1 MLTEQTLNLAT
12 RIHAEETEG
21 ALQLGPERAR
31 VFTDLSAEEKERYKA
46 DIRAT
51 NILLQGIPKDIY
63 TLHTSIILTPKT
75 LGSIVKMDS
84 GKQHEVHAN
93 ENRMM
98 MERFI
103 QPIDDPLALVSNASN
118 QNTSTDNL
126 IESLNQI
133 LAPLR
138 TVFNAGSKL
147 QSRWTEC
154 CSGSGRMFG
163 GHSNRVGNMNP
174 GQAKPIMCYNCKGSG
189 HIAVRIC
196 GFLQVGRKFT
206 NFDEMWRTLAHIT
219 QCGPSLKL
227 INVMH
232 SDLHVDELP
241 HTAHVMVIFHL
252 KINLDEVR
260 HHMNRNTR
268 LSMWK
273 TTKKHVVQ
281 GCSVQSRLANKPNM
295 VVKDSVTSELARYKE
310 LVREYKKRAKLE
322 LTDREQKIDEQ
333 MRIIISNRNRKETSL
348 KSELHS
354 AQILLNSTVGHYKS
368 KTEEV
373 TILKKDFK
381 QKEDKFLE
389 EFLDIKRLKE
399 KVEDRLYKQDQSVQ
413 TVHMLCKPKSFYDE
427 KNKVAIGYKNPL
439 CLTRAKQAQSALYN
453 GHVLVTTNHTPTV
466 IHDSEDT
473 REIAEEAPDF
483 NSFFKIKNLKHQIQE
498 KDNVIRDL
506 KVPVSNVN
514 DRSNKFALGELCPSL
529 TLYAKLSTVILWYPG
544 LSCSKH
550 RTGNRIKAQ
559 EHYGK
564 FIGQSDSGMNHLGA
578 IMGYGDYVIGDSVI
592 SRVYYVEGLGHNLF
606 SVGQFCDS
614 DLEVAF
620 RKHSCFVRDING
632 ADLLKEGYRIYNKR
646 TRRLMETIH
655 VTFDEMHQTMA
666 PVRIS
671 SGPEPI
677 MMTPGQLNSG
687 LAPSHVPA
695 TTNIPPTD
703 KDLEILFQPMFD
715 DTWGMSKS
723 TDSVP
728 LKMHLSTSHSLSS
741 SQVHPPV
748 FPQGVAAGP
757 TIEDTSITQADLHPS
772 VNPVAGEPSSA
783 QSTSGDV
790 SLTEPNQVTQ
800 LRDHLRRWEPKIT
813 LLITSIAIPSP
824 TVIYQKTLASDAI
837 VKKSLS
843 SAEGYEDQ
851 DNPYAQFYRL
861 KKALYGL
868 KQAPR
873 AWYNTLSRFLL
884 DNKFYKGVVDPTYQ
898 AKPTKKHLEAI
909 KGSFGTFAAPLT
921 GVFDKMAEENV
932 PASAPTKSDEYILPF
947 KAWLPVG
954 KGNLLLDRHK
964 LQKNHIFCIFVNIL
978 QNTNFFRAFTTST
991 NVPTNYIQQLWNT
1004 LTQEAK
1010 SRALEITPVDPAH
1023 PFVSPPA
1030 GEQVMDFMNELGYL
1044 EETYFVS
1051 KMHVNNFYQPW
1062 SAILSLINQ
1071 CLTGKRTNIDYD
1083 ELLWEEFVQAIQI
1096 FFAHEANI
1104 NAPTKKPTPHV
1115 IPYYRFTKLIIF
1127 YLGSE
1132 HNIHIRPGS
1141 LVHVIRDDYLLGN
1154 LKFVPKGE
1162 KDEVFGKPILK
1173 ELITEAIQNSSYYQQ
1188 YLEMVGRKPT
1198 SKEGGQKKTTFEADK
1213 PQKPTPVKKPTLAK
1227 QTKLVKE
1234 KTTQPPPTKK
1244 IRKGKVAKIHRGK
1257 SSLQLVDEDEE
1268 VQHEPEP
1275 QIKDDEYNLQRV
1287 HDTPSPLDAEIGTGA
1302 EMSDSEDDT
1311 EILNVGEEKKRNP
1324 NAYRDSS
1331 SYDDLDDAFTY
1342 GDQFLYDKTT
1352 KEEPGKANVET
1363 EVESMVNVP
1372 IHQASLTVPPLSTL
1386 VIDLTQPKPVSPP
1399 NQEPIFTATT
1409 TTTTTLPPPPHPQ
1422 QQSTTDLALA
1432 ARVSTLEQICA
1443 NFEKKN
1449 KVQDQTAQALSSN
1462 IFTLENHDLYSK
1474 IDKYIN
1480 DNIKEAVQDA
1490 LQAPF
1495 CERFRELS
1503 EFEIK
1508 EILHDRMF
1516 ESGSYR
1522 SQLKHTA
1529 LYEALEA
1536 SMDRENKEEFIDV
1549 TAKSRK
1555 RRRDDHDPHP
1565 PPPKDL
1571 DQKKL
1576 HLAPPSIPQSE
1587 QPIDDIPIQ
1596 DDVHILDSEDAG
1608 TTHLLKIKTI
1618 TYWLKPVP
1626 EEERPETPEPDWV
1639 IPPNDLL
1646 EPENN
1651 WANAIAKSYKD
1662 PEENKLLRK
1671 TGDMGS
1677 FIKWYCRQIGKS
1689 KLSKADL
1696 EGPAFKID
1704 LVNPEGNR
1712 VVLYLVSGN
1721 KEIRNALSISKL
1733 KAAFYQDFGLEELVP
1748 SLWIESE
1755 REYDI
1760 SAAYG
1765 ISHWWFKRKEF
1776 YITRHSAPS
1785 DRRVVR
1791 SHMKILSVVS

>member
-1 MLTEQTLNLAT
+1 MIIALKWIYKVKLDKYGDILKNKARLVAKGYRQEEGIDFEESFAPVAWIEAIRIFITNVASKNMIIYQMDVKTAFLNG
-12 RIHAEETEG
+12 E
-21 ALQLGPERAR
+21 
-31 VFTDLSAEEKERYKA
+31 
-46 DIRAT
+46 
-51 NILLQGIPKDIY
+51 
-63 TLHTSIILTPKT
+63 
-75 LGSIVKMDS
+75 
-84 GKQHEVHAN
+84 
-93 ENRMM
+93 
-98 MERFI
+98 
-103 QPIDDPLALVSNASN
+103 
-118 QNTSTDNL
+118 
-126 IESLNQI
+126 
-133 LAPLR
+133 
-138 TVFNAGSKL
+138 
-147 QSRWTEC
+147 
-154 CSGSGRMFG
+154 
-163 GHSNRVGNMNP
+163 
-174 GQAKPIMCYNCKGSG
+174 
-189 HIAVRIC
+189 
-196 GFLQVGRKFT
+196 
-206 NFDEMWRTLAHIT
+206 
-219 QCGPSLKL
+219 LK
-227 INVMH
+227 
-232 SDLHVDELP
+232 
-241 HTAHVMVIFHL
+241 
-252 KINLDEVR
+252 
-260 HHMNRNTR
+260 
-268 LSMWK
+268 
-273 TTKKHVVQ
+273 
-281 GCSVQSRLANKPNM
+281 
-295 VVKDSVTSELARYKE
+295 
-310 LVREYKKRAKLE
+310 
-322 LTDREQKIDEQ
+322 
-333 MRIIISNRNRKETSL
+333 
-348 KSELHS
+348 
-354 AQILLNSTVGHYKS
+354 
-368 KTEEV
+368 EEV
-373 TILKKDFK
+373 YFSQPEGFVDPDHPT
-381 QKEDKFLE
+381 
-389 EFLDIKRLKE
+389 
-399 KVEDRLYKQDQSVQ
+399 
-413 TVHMLCKPKSFYDE
+413 
-427 KNKVAIGYKNPL
+427 
-439 CLTRAKQAQSALYN
+439 
-453 GHVLVTTNHTPTV
+453 HV
-466 IHDSEDT
+466 
-473 REIAEEAPDF
+473 
-483 NSFFKIKNLKHQIQE
+483 
-498 KDNVIRDL
+498 
-506 KVPVSNVN
+506 
-514 DRSNKFALGELCPSL
+514 
-529 TLYAKLSTVILWYPG
+529 
-544 LSCSKH
+544 
-550 RTGNRIKAQ
+550 
-559 EHYGK
+559 
-564 FIGQSDSGMNHLGA
+564 
-578 IMGYGDYVIGDSVI
+578 
-592 SRVYYVEGLGHNLF
+592 
-606 SVGQFCDS
+606 
-614 DLEVAF
+614 
-620 RKHSCFVRDING
+620 
-632 ADLLKEGYRIYNKR
+632 
-646 TRRLMETIH
+646 
-655 VTFDEMHQTMA
+655 
-666 PVRIS
+666 
-671 SGPEPI
+671 
-677 MMTPGQLNSG
+677 
-687 LAPSHVPA
+687 
-695 TTNIPPTD
+695 
-703 KDLEILFQPMFD
+703 
-715 DTWGMSKS
+715 
-723 TDSVP
+723 
-728 LKMHLSTSHSLSS
+728 
-741 SQVHPPV
+741 
-748 FPQGVAAGP
+748 
-757 TIEDTSITQADLHPS
+757 
-772 VNPVAGEPSSA
+772 
-783 QSTSGDV
+783 
-790 SLTEPNQVTQ
+790 
-800 LRDHLRRWEPKIT
+800 
-813 LLITSIAIPSP
+813 
-824 TVIYQKTLASDAI
+824 
-837 VKKSLS
+837 
-843 SAEGYEDQ
+843 
-851 DNPYAQFYRL
+851 YRL

-868 KQAPR
+868 KQAPQ

-884 DNKFYKGVVDPTYQ
+884 DNKFSKGVVDPTDEFKILDVNDGEMSFFLELQVSQSPGGIFINQSKY
-898 AKPTKKHLEAI
+898 ALEILTKYGIDTSDPVDTPMVDRSKLDEDPLGILDTAMILTAYADADHAGCQDTRRSTSGSSQFFRDKLVRWSSKKQKSTAISTTEAEYI
-909 KGSFGTFAAPLT
+909 AMSGCY
-921 GVFDKMAEENV
+921 KMAEENV

-1213 PQKPTPVKKPTLAK
+1213 PKKPTPVKKPTLAK

-1275 QIKDDEYNLQRV
+1275 QIKDDEYNLQRGIQMSLESFQAPVGGVAQSLLELQQPKGKSTTYQYIFQRMTPITEEASTRPLPQPEDDTSANIV

-1302 EMSDSEDDT
+1302 EMSDKERTDELDEGQAGSDPGNTLESRPPPDEDQAG
-1311 EILNVGEEKKRNP
+1311 LNPGPSHVALAGPNIEPMHEDFIAMNP
-1324 NAYRDSS
+1324 TSLYETLSS
-1331 SYDDLDDAFTY
+1331 MKNLDDAFTY

-1449 KVQDQTAQALSSN
+1449 K
-1462 IFTLENHDLYSK
+1462 
-1474 IDKYIN
+1474 YIN

-1555 RRRDDHDPHP
+1555 RRCDDHDPHP

-1576 HLAPPSIPQSE
+1576 HLAPPSIPQSK

-1618 TYWLKPVP
+1618 TYRLKPVP

-1696 EGPAFKID
+1696 EGPTFKID